1 MSIGRFFHN
10 ITHPFVALFGLIF
23 GADARHN
30 FAVAAE
36 SLLNSELGKLAW
48 AAVQAAEQ
56 LAVDGIGKRAQAF
69 SEIETAAK
77 QAGLEFK
84 DSIVNM
90 LIELAVQKLKGN
102 A

>member
-10 ITHPFVALFGLIF
+10 IAHPFVVLFGKIF
-23 GADARHN
+23 GESARHE

-36 SLLNSELGKLAW
+36 ALLNSELGKLAW

-56 LAVDGIGKRAQAF
+56 LAIDGIGKRADAF
-69 SEIETAAK
+69 QKIELAAK

-90 LIELAVQKLKGN
+90 LIEIAVQKLKGN

>member
-1 MSIGRFFHN
+1 MSVSRFFHN
-10 ITHPFVALFGLIF
+10 VFHPFVALFGKIF
-23 GADARHN
+23 GEDARHN

-36 SLLNSELGKLAW
+36 ALLHSELGKLAW

-56 LAVDGIGKRAQAF
+56 LAVDGLAKRAEAF